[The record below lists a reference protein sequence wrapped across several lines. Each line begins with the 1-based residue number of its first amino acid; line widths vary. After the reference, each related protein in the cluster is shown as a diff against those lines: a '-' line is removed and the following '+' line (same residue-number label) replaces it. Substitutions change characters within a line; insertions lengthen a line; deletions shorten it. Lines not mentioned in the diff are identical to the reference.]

1 MAGIEKK
8 LALDWFAQQKL
19 YYCGPAVAQMFLNH
33 FGVVASQDDLWADIK
48 SNSNGT
54 GSPNPPSANTDP
66 NFPKQVCENCDGET
80 PPVWTCWNAT
90 PDALQKTVKGRTSK
104 ATLAIKYP
112 GTFEEGVTQL
122 IESIDRSPGVPPFA
136 TISSVNHWVVFG
148 GYIQN
153 DLTSTQ
159 FPVEQIGP
167 YKLNALYLFDP
178 QSAGPTG
185 SFKMV
190 KVADW
195 RQQFG
200 LIACASDPNLDRY
213 PVVVGTDQK
222 NKSAWLAVVVS
233 GVLLLVIILWLW
245 YAA

>member
-1 MAGIEKK
+1 
-8 LALDWFAQQKL
+8 
-19 YYCGPAVAQMFLNH
+19 MFLKH

-48 SNSNGT
+48 SNSTGT

-66 NFPKQVCENCDGET
+66 DFPKQVCENCDGEA

-136 TISSVNHWVVFG
+136 TISSVNHWVVCG

-159 FPVEQIGP
+159 LPVEQIGT
-167 YKLNALYLFDP
+167 YKLNGLYLLDP
-178 QSAGPTG
+178 QNAGPTG
-185 SFKMV
+185 SFKLV
-190 KVADW
+190 SVGAW

-213 PVVVGTDQK
+213 PVMVGTGSKKPWLVVGVTG
-222 NKSAWLAVVVS
+222 A
-233 GVLLLVIILWLW
+233 LLLVIIMWLW
-245 YAA
+245 SVA